1 MMNNL
6 KFATILFLL
15 YIFTLIGNVSAQTV
29 TPEPSVAPTSTI
41 VPTSAP
47 TNPPLP
53 TTVIPGIPQGL
64 SATVIND
71 DRIDITWNRSANAT
85 AYELFRN
92 NEMVAVVSSLLY
104 SDNGL
109 EPETSYSYKV
119 RAYDGSNYSG
129 FSTTVSATTK
139 SETDETPNPT
149 IPEGPEIEE
158 KTPSV
163 VEKFGFVTVGTE
175 SYKYNEIPKFD
186 AGVDF
191 SINGQTESYAD
202 IEVIVKSDPKSYFAK
217 ADEDGFWLIK
227 VDTRPLEP
235 GMHNFM
241 IKISADDF
249 PEIYESDEYSF
260 EVSEKPVE
268 EIVAEDSSFSTKV
281 RLIVLGLIVL
291 IILIFVV
298 GVILAKKKG
307 LFKKLSGDSKKESEE
322 GPETAPKATFSED
335 MIQIDENVT
344 PKPEDTQ
351 SIETQEVP
359 PITEPVEVENPTTPP
374 VENLIAPTT
383 TVTPEV
389 IPQAE
394 VTNIPEI
401 EENTDNKLGSSI
413 LENEPSV
420 ENSENQ
426 LGPSDPS
433 VAHSIEEIDT
443 DGVAVEVED
452 LGVNP
457 YADVVRKSY
466 SQEMPDEENLPVLDL
481 STGETSTESSFP
493 INETESTPNTTEQ
506 NIDPESTS
514 RIEDYSSTTP
524 ALNQNRSVNDTMITG
539 VSKIPTTSI
548 ENPIDAEQPEK

>member
-15 YIFTLIGNVSAQTV
+15 SIFTFIGSVSAQTI
-29 TPEPSVAPTSTI
+29 TPEPSVAPTPTI
-41 VPTSAP
+41 VPTYAP
-47 TNPPLP
+47 TNLPLP
-53 TTVIPGIPQGL
+53 TTVMPGIPQGL

-71 DRIDITWNRSANAT
+71 DRIDVTWNRSANAT

-139 SETDETPNPT
+139 SESDEIPNPT

-163 VEKFGFVTVGTE
+163 VEKFGFVTVGSE

-217 ADEDGFWLIK
+217 ADEDGFWVIK

-235 GMHNFM
+235 GMHSFM

-260 EVSEKPVE
+260 EVNEKPVE

-281 RLIVLGLIVL
+281 RLIVLGLI
-291 IILIFVV
+291 ILIVVVFIV

-307 LFKKLSGDSKKESEE
+307 LFKKISGDSKNASEI
-322 GPETAPKATFSED
+322 GSETAPKATFSED
-335 MIQIDENVT
+335 MIQIDEDDT
-344 PKPEDTQ
+344 SKPEDTQ
-351 SIETQEVP
+351 SSETQEVM
-359 PITEPVEVENPTTPP
+359 PITEPVEVENSTIPP
-374 VENLIAPTT
+374 VENLISPTT
-383 TVTPEV
+383 NVIPEV

-394 VTNIPEI
+394 VANTPEI

-413 LENEPSV
+413 LEDQPSV
-420 ENSENQ
+420 ENSENKH
-426 LGPSDPS
+426 GVSDPS

-443 DGVAVEVED
+443 DGVEVEVED

-466 SQEMPDEENLPVLDL
+466 SQEMPDEDNLPVMDL
-481 STGETSTESSFP
+481 SSGEVSSESAFSE
-493 INETESTPNTTEQ
+493 NE
-506 NIDPESTS
+506 PESTKDTS
-514 RIEDYSSTTP
+514 EQNLNPEERSPIEDYSSTTP
-524 ALNQNRSVNDTMITG
+524 ALTQNLSNNDTMITG
-539 VSKIPTTSI
+539 VPNIPNTSI
-548 ENPIDAEQPEK
+548 ENPIDNEQSEK